1 MRTALATNDL
11 KKGSL
16 MTSRLT
22 LFIMA
27 TAIALPLLL
36 VQSATA
42 GEPRDHLYC
51 LANTDREIPNLK
63 ATALLTPEQ
72 YPLFAA
78 QRCRIRLRSG
88 NVCVP
93 TVKDNVR
100 TRDGEDVETTH
111 IYAEDAQPYLCYQVR
126 CPPEGPR
133 GSGLEIEVEDQLGR
147 RMIEIRRADYF
158 CQPGEVPA
166 RM

>member
-1 MRTALATNDL
+1 
-11 KKGSL
+11 
-16 MTSRLT
+16 MTSKLT
-22 LFIMA
+22 TA
-27 TAIALPLLL
+27 TIAIALTLPLLL
-36 VQSATA
+36 SGLA
-42 GEPRDHLYC
+42 GAGQPRDHLYC

-78 QRCRIRLRSG
+78 QRCRIRLRSS
-88 NVCVP
+88 NACVP
-93 TVKDNVR
+93 ANKFNVR

-111 IYAEDAQPYLCYQVR
+111 LYTEEAQPYLCYQVR

-158 CQPGEVPA
+158 CQPGTVDAPIQ
-166 RM
+166 